1 MLNKYPDR
9 TMKNVTVPKNMP
21 INLHVMTF
29 LSKVASGSERPTT
42 AIIKDIAVPNG
53 MPFAT
58 NTSMTGTIPAAL
70 AYIGTARTTDKG
82 TANQLSFDMYCS
94 KILQEQNRA

>member
-21 INLHVMTF
+21 INLHVITF

-58 NTSMTGTIPAAL
+58 NTSMTGTIPAAWHTSVRPEQQTKVRQTNYL
-70 AYIGTARTTDKG
+70 STCIAR
-82 TANQLSFDMYCS
+82 
-94 KILQEQNRA
+94 KIPQEQNHA